1 MHSAF
6 APPPADV
13 TRLTDTTNH
22 DPFMKVRVLTLLW
35 LAAMAGGGLLPTAPA
50 HAGAFDDDQA
60 RRTVINLRDQFNS
73 FQATAT
79 QRIEQNSRTTL
90 DLQNQLEGLRQEVAR
105 LRGQNEVLQ
114 NTVTTLQKQQKDYYA
129 DLDGRLKTREPQQA
143 SAEDRQGTSAPGE
156 KPEYDAAL
164 RHFQAGDFK
173 SAGNSFSSFIKKYP
187 QSPYVPL
194 AQYWLG
200 NSLYAQRDYKGS
212 TWVLQQMIHANPTHP
227 KVPDAMI
234 AVANNQLESG
244 QKPAARKTLEQV
256 VAKYP
261 GTEGARTANNRLK
274 TLH

>member
-1 MHSAF
+1 
-6 APPPADV
+6 
-13 TRLTDTTNH
+13 
-22 DPFMKVRVLTLLW
+22 MKVRAFTLLW
-35 LAAMAGGGLLPTAPA
+35 LAAMASGGMLAPTPA
-50 HAGAFDDDQA
+50 HAGVFDDEQA
-60 RRTVINLRDQFNS
+60 RKTVINLRDQVNS

-79 QRIEQNSRTTL
+79 QRIEQDSRTTL

-114 NTVTTLQKQQKDYYA
+114 NTVATLQKQQKDYYA
-129 DLDGRLKTREPQQA
+129 DLDARLKKREPQHA
-143 SAEDRQGTSAPGE
+143 SVEDRQGTSQPGE

-164 RHFQAGDFK
+164 KHFQTGDFK

-187 QSPYVPL
+187 QSPYLPL

-212 TWVLQQMIHANPTHP
+212 TWVLQKMIHANPTHP

-234 AVANNQLESG
+234 AVANNQLESD
-244 QKPAARKTLEQV
+244 QKAAARKTLEQV

-261 GTEGARTANNRLK
+261 GTEGARAANNRLK
-274 TLH
+274 TLK